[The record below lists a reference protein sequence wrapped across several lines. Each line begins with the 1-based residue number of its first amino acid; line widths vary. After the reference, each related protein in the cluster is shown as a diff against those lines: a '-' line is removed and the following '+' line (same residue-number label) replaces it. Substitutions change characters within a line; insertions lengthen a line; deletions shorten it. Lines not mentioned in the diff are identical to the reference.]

1 MRRSWKLELIAAA
14 VLGLVVLLTL
24 PGRGDK
30 ASATALL
37 DADSSSYR
45 VASFTV
51 W

>member
-1 MRRSWKLELIAAA
+1 MRKSWKLELIAATI
-14 VLGLVVLLTL
+14 VGLVVLLTL

-37 DADSSSYR
+37 EAESSSYR